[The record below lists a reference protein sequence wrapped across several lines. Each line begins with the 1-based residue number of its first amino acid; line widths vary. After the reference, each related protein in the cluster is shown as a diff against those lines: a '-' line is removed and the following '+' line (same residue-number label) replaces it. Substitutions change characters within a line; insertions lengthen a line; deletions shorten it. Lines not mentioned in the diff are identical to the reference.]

1 MSHRPH
7 IVVLDGYTMNPGDLS
22 WEPLQQLGRLTVY
35 DRSAP
40 EEVVSHS
47 REANILLVNKVQLTR
62 TVLEQLPRLS
72 YIAVTATGYNNIDV
86 DACAGLGIPVSNAV
100 GYGSTSVA
108 QHVFA
113 LLLTLTNRVQ
123 RHSESVKAGDWA
135 AQSDFCYWLSPIVE
149 LNSLTL
155 GIYGFGSIGQQ
166 VARIAQAY
174 GMSVLAT
181 HRHPERDAMP
191 GVQFVELSTLF
202 AQSDVISL
210 NVPLSADN
218 TGIVDAR
225 LLGIMKPTAYLI
237 NTARGGLIN
246 EEDLATALRQKTIAG
261 AALDVLATEPAAAD
275 HPFYKLDNCVLT
287 PHQAWASVA
296 SRQRLLD
303 KTVEHVTSFLAG
315 EVKGNLW

>member
-1 MSHRPH
+1 MSNRPH

-40 EEVVSHS
+40 EEVVSRS
-47 REANILLVNKVQLTR
+47 READILLVNKVQLTR

-86 DACAGLGIPVSNAV
+86 DTCAGRGIPVSNAV

-123 RHSESVKAGDWA
+123 RHSESVKAGDWS
-135 AQSDFCYWLSPIVE
+135 AQPDFCYWLSPVVE
-149 LNSLTL
+149 LTGQTM
-155 GIYGFGSIGQQ
+155 GIYGLGSIGQQ
-166 VARIAQAY
+166 VARIAQAF

-181 HRHPERDAMP
+181 HRHPERDAIP

-218 TGIVDAR
+218 AGIVDAR

-261 AALDVLATEPAAAD
+261 AALDVLATEPPPVD

-303 KTVEHVTSFLAG
+303 ITVEHVAAFLAG

>member
-40 EEVVSHS
+40 EEVVSRS